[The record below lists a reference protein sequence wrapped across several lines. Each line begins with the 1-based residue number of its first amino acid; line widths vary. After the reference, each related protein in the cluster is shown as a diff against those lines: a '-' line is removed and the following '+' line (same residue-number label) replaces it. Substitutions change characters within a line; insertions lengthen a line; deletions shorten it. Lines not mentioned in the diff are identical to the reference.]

1 MERIGTDKMRPGG
14 KGARQFIED
23 SRIAKMILKLTGVIG
38 VALVMSGMTLKK
50 ALKCPSTD
58 SHKDGVLTPAQ
69 SVLGAI
75 QG

>member
-38 VALVMSGMTLKK
+38 VALVMSGMTLKN
-50 ALKCPSTD
+50 ALSVQVLIHIKMESLRLPS
-58 SHKDGVLTPAQ
+58 LF
-69 SVLGAI
+69 
-75 QG
+75 